1 MWSGS
6 RRVVFSGWLGVWP
19 LTQNF
24 APPQGIKQ
32 RSTMR
37 SPRSETHGNKRALKL
52 NLTANGFKKR
62 SGRNICTEKKRQT
75 QALVNEK

>member
-1 MWSGS
+1 
-6 RRVVFSGWLGVWP
+6 
-19 LTQNF
+19 
-24 APPQGIKQ
+24 
-32 RSTMR
+32 MR

-62 SGRNICTEKKRQT
+62 SGRNICTEKQRQT